1 MRHLSL
7 IAVMA
12 LAILCSCDNNASME
26 YTDAVAAVADSTT
39 FASDISTLNAPSRK
53 RIRSATIRCRVT
65 DVLSASNQIEKMTR
79 SVDGVVA
86 ESSFSNT
93 ASDYHEYAS
102 GSDSLK
108 KIHLYTPVSELT
120 LRVPVSKLDS
130 VATQIS
136 SLANHIEYRNMK
148 DTDATFTY
156 LSNALKNEAELQV
169 KPIPPQPKNTLG
181 SAVHQEERR
190 TKITDRR
197 IENLEILDNVAYS
210 TFTVYLYEPLKADT
224 YMTVNPVTIT
234 RAGFG
239 AEMGQALRNGSVWM
253 RNILIGLVEAWPL
266 LLLAGAF
273 MMLFRRWR
281 KLSFRPA
288 RNSNP

>member
-7 IAVMA
+7 ITVMA
-12 LAILCSCDNNASME
+12 LAILCSCENNSME

-65 DVLSASNQIEKMTR
+65 DVLDASNQIEKMTR

-86 ESSFSNT
+86 ESDFSNT

-108 KIHLYTPVSELT
+108 KIHLYTPVSTLT
-120 LRVPVSKLDS
+120 LRIPVSKLDS
-130 VATQIS
+130 VATLIS

-169 KPIPPQPKNTLG
+169 KPIRPQPKNTVE
-181 SAVHQEERR
+181 SAVHEEERR

-239 AEMGQALRNGSVWM
+239 SEISQALRNGSEWM
-253 RNILIGLVEAWPL
+253 RSILIGLVEAWPL
-266 LLLAGAF
+266 LLLAAAF
-273 MMLFRRWR
+273 IMLVRRWK
-281 KLSFRPA
+281 KLSFHPA
-288 RNSNP
+288 RNNNP